1 MQLRALFSGST
12 NTPIRVERKTVAA
25 LAVTAGVH
33 GILASLVLNASPP
46 LPWQEV
52 DAIDV
57 ALVFDQTAIEDE
69 RPTAPDME
77 DIPRPEP
84 LEVVSEAEDADGLTV
99 ENPPAAASSPPASAR
114 SADEAPVGNI
124 DPAANAY
131 ALSPGT
137 QSVLRGLQCPGDP
150 DAFARTGICPQ
161 GAGRHTQMV
170 AADETAS
177 SFYLIDVDSI
187 RAQFGQGPHPLSGQ
201 ATLDNGTQRHSLS
214 NADSMRDALPA
225 SRPDPAFGD

>member
-1 MQLRALFSGST
+1 M
-12 NTPIRVERKTVAA
+12 AA

-46 LPWQEV
+46 LPWQEI

-57 ALVFDQTAIEDE
+57 ALVFEQTAIEDE
-69 RPTAPDME
+69 PPAAPDME
-77 DIPRPEP
+77 DTPRSEP
-84 LEVVSEAEDADGLTV
+84 LEDISEGQEADSPMV
-99 ENPPAAASSPPASAR
+99 ENPPAVVSPPPASAR
-114 SADEAPVGNI
+114 SADEAPVGNA

-161 GAGRHTQMV
+161 GAGRHTQMM

-177 SFYLIDVDSI
+177 SFYLIDVEAI
-187 RAQFGQGPHPLSGQ
+187 RAQFGQAAHPLSGQ